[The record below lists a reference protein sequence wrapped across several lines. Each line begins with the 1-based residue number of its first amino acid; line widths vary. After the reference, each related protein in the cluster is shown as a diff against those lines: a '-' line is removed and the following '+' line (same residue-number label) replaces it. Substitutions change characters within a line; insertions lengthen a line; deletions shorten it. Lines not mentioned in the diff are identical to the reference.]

1 MNIEDSYDGDT
12 PPTAARY
19 LLPGGFLSEF
29 YFGYVKKWWPY
40 RNDPNVMLLHYSNV
54 RKDLKGHVAKIARF
68 LEVELTE
75 EELEIITE
83 RCSIDHMRKANKFKY
98 LMPLNTDKRVWDAN
112 NDTILKSGTLVN
124 KGEIGKGRFAAIF
137 V

>member
-40 RNDPNVMLLHYSNV
+40 RNDPNVLLLHYSDV
-54 RKDLKGHVAKIARF
+54 RRDLKGYIAKIARF

-83 RCSIDHMRKANKFKY
+83 RCSIEHMRKVNKFKY
-98 LMPLNTDKRVWDAN
+98 LMPLNTDKRVWDVN
-112 NDTILKSGTLVN
+112 TDTILKSGTLVN

>member
-40 RNDPNVMLLHYSNV
+40 RNDPNVLLLHYSDV
-54 RKDLKGHVAKIARF
+54 RRDLKGYIAKIARF

-83 RCSIDHMRKANKFKY
+83 RCSIEHMRKVNKFKY
-98 LMPLNTDKRVWDAN
+98 LMPLNTDKRVWN
-112 NDTILKSGTLVN
+112 VNTDTILKSGTLVN

>member
-40 RNDPNVMLLHYSNV
+40 RNDPNVLLLHYSDV
-54 RKDLKGHVAKIARF
+54 RRDLKGYIAKIARF

-83 RCSIDHMRKANKFKY
+83 RCSIEHMRKVNKFKY
-98 LMPLNTDKRVWDAN
+98 LMPLNTDKRVWDVN
-112 NDTILKSGTLVN
+112 TDTILKSGTLVN
-124 KGEIGKGRFAAIF
+124 KGEVGKGRFAAIF